1 MDSEL
6 YVNSRKVLE
15 WKYGYSTFEADI
27 TDFLENG
34 NNEIMVGVHVKHP
47 NSRWYAGAGIY
58 RNVWLKTVHTE
69 HLVSDGI
76 YVSTE
81 EQKDGYQ
88 VLVYV
93 ETSQAAGTEVQCNLE
108 GIEKKL
114 PIRRDGDRAEFS
126 FFLKNPKLWEPETPN
141 LYMITVRLYKKGKLL
156 EEEHVNFGC
165 RTIET
170 DPQQGF
176 LLNHKKRKLKGVCL
190 HHNLG
195 ALGSAVKKDAIK
207 RQLTLMKEMGAD
219 AIRTAH
225 NMPAVELMELAD
237 EMGFLI
243 VSEAFDCWER
253 PKNPYDYARFF
264 TDWWKR
270 DIASWVRRDR
280 NHPSLIFWSI
290 GNEIYDMHADERGQT
305 FTRLLM
311 EEVYRHDF
319 KRNGRVT
326 FGSNFM
332 PWRRHRNVPIL
343 LKLQAIIIL
352 KNIMKNITESIRT
365 GLYMVVRQLRPCR
378 AEVYIIFH

>member
-1 MDSEL
+1 
-6 YVNSRKVLE
+6 
-15 WKYGYSTFEADI
+15 
-27 TDFLENG
+27 
-34 NNEIMVGVHVKHP
+34 
-47 NSRWYAGAGIY
+47 
-58 RNVWLKTVHTE
+58 
-69 HLVSDGI
+69 
-76 YVSTE
+76 
-81 EQKDGYQ
+81 
-88 VLVYV
+88 
-93 ETSQAAGTEVQCNLE
+93 
-108 GIEKKL
+108 
-114 PIRRDGDRAEFS
+114 
-126 FFLKNPKLWEPETPN
+126 
-141 LYMITVRLYKKGKLL
+141 MITVRLYKKGKLL

-332 PWRRHRNVPIL
+332 PWEKAQKCADIVKIAGYNYSEKYYEEHHREHPDWVIYGSETASTVQSRGVYHFPLKQSVLADVDEQCSALGNSTTSWGQKVRRLVSLQSGSIHIL
-343 LKLQAIIIL
+343 WD
-352 KNIMKNITESIRT
+352 NFC
-365 GLYMVVRQLRPCR
+365 GVG
-378 AEVYIIFH
+378 

>member
-1 MDSEL
+1 
-6 YVNSRKVLE
+6 
-15 WKYGYSTFEADI
+15 
-27 TDFLENG
+27 
-34 NNEIMVGVHVKHP
+34 
-47 NSRWYAGAGIY
+47 
-58 RNVWLKTVHTE
+58 
-69 HLVSDGI
+69 
-76 YVSTE
+76 
-81 EQKDGYQ
+81 
-88 VLVYV
+88 
-93 ETSQAAGTEVQCNLE
+93 
-108 GIEKKL
+108 
-114 PIRRDGDRAEFS
+114 
-126 FFLKNPKLWEPETPN
+126 
-141 LYMITVRLYKKGKLL
+141 
-156 EEEHVNFGC
+156 
-165 RTIET
+165 
-170 DPQQGF
+170 
-176 LLNHKKRKLKGVCL
+176 
-190 HHNLG
+190 
-195 ALGSAVKKDAIK
+195 
-207 RQLTLMKEMGAD
+207 MKEMGAD

-332 PWRRHRNVPIL
+332 PWEKAQKCADIVKIAGYNYSE
-343 LKLQAIIIL
+343 
-352 KNIMKNITESIRT
+352 NIMKNITESIRT
-365 GLYMVVRQLRPCR
+365 GLYMVVRQLRPCS
-378 AEVYIIFH
+378 AEQRCISFSIKAVCSCGCG